1 MKELTASVKPL
12 PATAP
17 RHMAFYRTPGNKTW
31 FCLGPYDT
39 EQEAIAMVLGLTDY
53 EDAHLV
59 SVELPV

>member
-1 MKELTASVKPL
+1 
-12 PATAP
+12 
-17 RHMAFYRTPGNKTW
+17 MAFYRTPGNKTW